1 VFFTYIYT
9 MKRQAE
15 QALHLWKDSEFRKPL
30 LMYGARQVGKT
41 WLMKYF
47 GKNNFQNYLYI
58 NFEKEVSLR
67 GIFEQDYNPQRI
79 VKVLEIFTNST
90 IIPGETLII
99 FDEIQEAKG
108 AITSLKYFNEELPQL
123 HIIGAGSLLGIALK
137 QQTSFPVGQVDFL
150 YLNPLSFAE
159 FLEAKGEGRLQ
170 ALLQEQDWEITSQF
184 YQKFIQLL
192 KEYYFVGG
200 MPEAV
205 NYFIEKNDY
214 IGVRT
219 IQQNILNAYEQ
230 DFSKHAPVEII
241 PKIRMI
247 WNTIVSQ
254 LSKENKKFIYGIIK
268 DGARAKDYELA
279 LSWLEDYGL
288 VRKVYRT
295 KKAAFPIKS
304 YIDLQAFKL
313 YILDVGLL
321 GAMANISP
329 QTLIQGD
336 NLFQEFKGSLTE
348 QYVAQQIVCENQ
360 IDLCYWANDSGSAEI
375 DFMFEMNGKIIPLEV
390 KATENLQAKSL
401 KTFAQKNPGIHCY
414 RTSLSNF
421 KKESWVTNIPLYA
434 LMNLNDLTNN

>member
-1 VFFTYIYT
+1 

-15 QALHLWKDSEFRKPL
+15 QTLHSWKDSEFRKPL
-30 LMYGARQVGKT
+30 LVYGARQVGKT
-41 WLMKYF
+41 WLMKNF
-47 GKNNFQNYLYI
+47 GEKNFQNYLYI

-79 VKVLEIFTNST
+79 VKVLEIFTNRT
-90 IIPGETLII
+90 IIPGKTLII

-150 YLNPLSFAE
+150 YMNPLSFAE

-170 ALLQEQDWEITSQF
+170 ALLKEQDWEIITQF
-184 YQKFIQLL
+184 NQKLIQLL

-205 NYFIEKNDY
+205 SYFIKKNDY
-214 IGVRT
+214 AGVRT

-230 DFSKHAPVEII
+230 DFSKHAPTEII

-254 LSKENKKFIYGIIK
+254 LSKENKKFIYGLIK

-279 LSWLEDYGL
+279 LSWLEDCGL
-288 VRKVYRT
+288 VKKVYRT
-295 KKAAFPIKS
+295 KKAALPIKS

-321 GAMANISP
+321 GTMANLGP

-336 NLFQEFKGSLTE
+336 ALFQEFKGSLTE
-348 QYVAQQIVCENQ
+348 QYVAQQLNLEKLHS
-360 IDLCYWANDSGSAEI
+360 LCYWANDSGSAEV
-375 DFMFEMNGKIIPLEV
+375 DFMVEISGSIVPIEV

-401 KTFAQKNPGIHCY
+401 KTFAQKNPEIHCY
-414 RTSLSNF
+414 RTSLSNY
-421 KKESWVTNIPLYA
+421 KSESWVTNVPLYA
-434 LMNLNDLTNN
+434 IHQLPEIISSKLR

>member
-1 VFFTYIYT
+1 

-15 QALHLWKDSEFRKPL
+15 QALHTWKDSEFRKPL
-30 LMYGARQVGKT
+30 LVYGARQVGKT
-41 WLMKYF
+41 WLMKNF
-47 GKNNFQNYLYI
+47 GAENFQNYLYI

-79 VKVLEIFTNST
+79 VKVLEIFTNRT
-90 IIPGETLII
+90 IIPGETLLI

-150 YLNPLSFAE
+150 YMNPLSFAE

-170 ALLQEQDWEITSQF
+170 ALLKEQDWEIISQF
-184 YQKFIQLL
+184 NQKWMQLL

-205 NYFIEKNDY
+205 SYFIEKNDY
-214 IGVRT
+214 TGVRT

-230 DFSKHAPVEII
+230 DFSKHAPAEII

-254 LSKENKKFIYGIIK
+254 LSKENKKFIYGLIK

-288 VRKVYRT
+288 VKKVYRT
-295 KKAAFPIKS
+295 KKAALPIKS

-321 GAMANISP
+321 GAMANLGP

-336 NLFQEFKGSLTE
+336 ALFQEFKGSLTE
-348 QYVAQQIVCENQ
+348 QYVAQQLNLEKQHN
-360 IDLCYWANDSGSAEI
+360 LCYWANDSGSAEV
-375 DFMFEMNGKIIPLEV
+375 DFMVEISGSIVPIEV

-401 KTFAQKNPGIHCY
+401 KTFAQKNPEIHCY
-414 RTSLSNF
+414 RTSLSNY
-421 KKESWVTNIPLYA
+421 KSESWVTNVPLYA
-434 LMNLNDLTNN
+434 IQQLPEIISSKLR

>member
-1 VFFTYIYT
+1 

-15 QALHLWKDSEFRKPL
+15 QALHHWKDSEFRKPL
-30 LMYGARQVGKT
+30 LVYGARQVGKT
-41 WLMKYF
+41 WLMKHF
-47 GKNNFQNYLYI
+47 GAENFQNYLYI

-67 GIFEQDYNPQRI
+67 GIFEEDYNPQRI

-150 YLNPLSFAE
+150 YMHPLSFAE
-159 FLEAKGEGRLQ
+159 FLEAKGERRLE
-170 ALLQEQDWEITSQF
+170 ALLQEQDWDIIAQF
-184 YQKFIQLL
+184 HQKLIQLL

-205 NYFIEKNDY
+205 SYFIEKNDY

-230 DFSKHAPVEII
+230 DFSKHAPSEII

-247 WNTIVSQ
+247 WNTIISQ

-288 VRKVYRT
+288 VKKVYRT
-295 KKAAFPIKS
+295 KKAALPIKS

-321 GAMANISP
+321 GAMANLGP

-336 NLFQEFKGSLTE
+336 ALFQEFKGSLTE
-348 QYVAQQIVCENQ
+348 QYVAQQLNLEKQSN
-360 IDLCYWANDSGSAEI
+360 LCYWANDSGSAEV
-375 DFMFEMNGKIIPLEV
+375 DFMVEISSTIVPIEV

-401 KTFAQKNPGIHCY
+401 KTFAQKNPEIHCY
-414 RTSLSNF
+414 RTSLS
-421 KKESWVTNIPLYA
+421 KYKMETWVTNVPLYA
-434 LMNLNDLTNN
+434 IHQLPEIIFSKLR

>member
-1 VFFTYIYT
+1 

-15 QALHLWKDSEFRKPL
+15 QALHTWKDSEFRKPL
-30 LMYGARQVGKT
+30 LVYGARQVGKT
-41 WLMKYF
+41 WLMKHF
-47 GKNNFQNYLYI
+47 GSENFRNYLYI

-67 GIFEQDYNPQRI
+67 GIFEEDYNPQRI

-90 IIPGETLII
+90 IILGETLLL

-108 AITSLKYFNEELPQL
+108 AITCLKYFNEELPQL

-150 YLNPLSFAE
+150 YMHPLSFAE

-170 ALLQEQDWEITSQF
+170 TLLQEQDWEIITQF
-184 YQKFIQLL
+184 HQKWMQLL

-205 NYFIEKNDY
+205 SYFIEKNEY
-214 IGVRT
+214 TGVRT

-230 DFSKHAPVEII
+230 DFSKHAPSEII

-288 VRKVYRT
+288 VKKVYRT
-295 KKAAFPIKS
+295 KKAALPIKS

-321 GAMANISP
+321 GAMANLGP

-336 NLFQEFKGSLTE
+336 ALFQEFKGSLTE
-348 QYVAQQIVCENQ
+348 QYVAQQLTSEKLNS
-360 IDLCYWANDSGSAEI
+360 LCYWANDSGSAEV
-375 DFMFEMNGKIIPLEV
+375 DFMLEIAGIIVPIEV

-401 KTFAQKNPGIHCY
+401 KTFAQKNPEIHCY
-414 RTSLSNF
+414 RTSLSNY
-421 KKESWVTNIPLYA
+421 KMESWVTNVPLYA
-434 LMNLNDLTNN
+434 IQQLPEIISSKLR

>member
-1 VFFTYIYT
+1 

-15 QALHLWKDSEFRKPL
+15 QALQVWKDSKFRKPL
-30 LMYGARQVGKT
+30 LIYGARQVGKT
-41 WLMKYF
+41 WIMKNF
-47 GKNNFQNYLYI
+47 GQENFQNYVYV

-67 GIFEQDYNPQRI
+67 GIFEQDYNPTRI
-79 VKVLEIFTNST
+79 LKVLEVFFNTSIVL
-90 IIPGETLII
+90 GETLLL

-150 YLNPLSFAE
+150 YLNPLSFTE
-159 FLEAKGEGRLQ
+159 FLEANGEERLKNV
-170 ALLQEQDWEITSQF
+170 LKEQDWELITQF
-184 YQKFIQLL
+184 NQKLIQLL

-205 NYFIEKNDY
+205 SFFIENNDY
-214 IGVRT
+214 VAVRT

-230 DFSKHAPVEII
+230 DFSKHAPPEII

-254 LSKENKKFIYGIIK
+254 LSKENKKFIYGLVK
-268 DGARAKDYELA
+268 EGARAKEYELA

-288 VRKVYRT
+288 VKKIYRT
-295 KKAAFPIKS
+295 KKAALPIKS

-313 YILDVGLL
+313 YILDIGLL
-321 GAMANISP
+321 GAMANLVP
-329 QTLIQGD
+329 QTLLKGD
-336 NLFQEFKGSLTE
+336 ELFQEFKGSLTE
-348 QYVAQQIVCENQ
+348 QYVAQQLTKDQ
-360 IDLCYWANDSGSAEI
+360 HTHLRYWANDSGSAEV
-375 DFMFEMNGKIIPLEV
+375 DFLFEINGTIVPLEV

-401 KTFAQKNPGIHCY
+401 KTFAQKYQSIHCY
-414 RTSLSNF
+414 KTSLSNYR
-421 KKESWVTNIPLYA
+421 KESWVTNLPLYA
-434 LMNLNDLTNN
+434 IENLSENIPN